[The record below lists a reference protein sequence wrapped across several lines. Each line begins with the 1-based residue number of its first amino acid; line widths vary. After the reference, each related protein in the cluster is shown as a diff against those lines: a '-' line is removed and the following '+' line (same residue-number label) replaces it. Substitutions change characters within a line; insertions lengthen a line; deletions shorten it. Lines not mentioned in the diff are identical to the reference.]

1 MTDHEARRKIF
12 DRLCREYKKD
22 PDKWLSCE
30 SLCGELNLTEY
41 QYKKAVDWMSPI
53 SGRVGGRMIIETTD
67 AGRSLHLGPTG
78 RKWCKDGTWP
88 SLLN

>member
-1 MTDHEARRKIF
+1 MTDQEVRRMIY

-30 SLCGELNLTEY
+30 SLCGELNLTEDE
-41 QYKKAVDWMSPI
+41 YKRAVDWMSPI

-67 AGRSLHLGPTG
+67 AGRSLRLGPTG
-78 RKWCKDGTWP
+78 RKWFSDGTEP
-88 SLLN
+88 NLSE